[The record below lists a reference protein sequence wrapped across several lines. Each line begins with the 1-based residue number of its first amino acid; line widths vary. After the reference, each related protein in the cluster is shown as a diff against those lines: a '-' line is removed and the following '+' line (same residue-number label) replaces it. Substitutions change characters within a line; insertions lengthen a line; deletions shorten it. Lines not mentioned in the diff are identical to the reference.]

1 MKHIKLLIAAL
12 FMTALAA
19 CAKEPSLVGTWEM
32 TDSPISLQLK
42 SNGDLILK
50 SSVTSPVEFKWSHEG
65 DKLVW
70 SLPDDPKARTVYII
84 LSLEDTKLT
93 LVSSPQK
100 GPPVTF
106 NRVKDTKD

>member
-1 MKHIKLLIAAL
+1 MKYIKLLIATL

-50 SSVTSPVEFKWSHEG
+50 SSVLTRPLEFKWSQEG
-65 DKLVW
+65 DRLVW
-70 SLPDDPKARTVYII
+70 SLPDDPKAKTEYII
-84 LSLEDTKLT
+84 LSLEKDRLT

-100 GPPVTF
+100 GPPT
-106 NRVKDTKD
+106 TYT